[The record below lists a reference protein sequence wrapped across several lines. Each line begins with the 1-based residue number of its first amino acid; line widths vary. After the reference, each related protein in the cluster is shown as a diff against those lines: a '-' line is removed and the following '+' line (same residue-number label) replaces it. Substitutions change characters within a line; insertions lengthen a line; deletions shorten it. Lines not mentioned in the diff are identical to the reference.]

1 MKINDFSKATCMLC
15 GNIGL
20 SFVNAL
26 RDDETHFAVECPT
39 CGHVQIIKEANIA

>member
-1 MKINDFSKATCMLC
+1 MKINDFSKVTCMLC

-39 CGHVQIIKEANIA
+39 CGHVQIIKEANVA